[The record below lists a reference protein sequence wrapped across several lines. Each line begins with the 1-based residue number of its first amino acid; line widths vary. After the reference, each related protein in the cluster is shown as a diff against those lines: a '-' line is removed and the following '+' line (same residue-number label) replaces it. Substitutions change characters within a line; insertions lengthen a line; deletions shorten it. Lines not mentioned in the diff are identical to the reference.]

1 MRQEHVFK
9 RCVTVALGLVLASA
23 ATVRAADDVK
33 PGAEPISRRFSAGM
47 EVTRGD
53 YGLSEDTTIIYIPLS
68 YRLTSGPWQFGAT
81 VPWISVDGPGNVVR
95 DLGRIGGGGGASRSE
110 SGLGDIILQATRSLA
125 TAAGGAALDLTGK
138 LKLGTASRSDGLGTG
153 EEDFHVQ
160 LDVYGRAGE
169 FTPFATLGYKFLGD
183 PPGVDLRDVLYVD
196 LGATRRID
204 ERRSAGLLWH
214 GQERTTAAGKPQ
226 SELNGYYLVRLDA
239 SWKAQLYGIVGLAD
253 GSPDFGAGA
262 FLIRNF

>member
-1 MRQEHVFK
+1 MTTKSIVAA
-9 RCVTVALGLVLASA
+9 CACAASLACAPVAL
-23 ATVRAADDVK
+23 AADDYK
-33 PGAEPISRRFSAGM
+33 PGAEPTGRRFSAGM

-68 YRLTSGPWQFGAT
+68 YRLTSGPWQFGVT
-81 VPWISVDGPGNVVR
+81 VPWISVDGPGTVVR
-95 DLGRIGGGGGASRSE
+95 DLGRISGGGASRSE
-110 SGLGDIILQATRSLA
+110 SGLGDIILQATRSLS
-125 TAAGGAALDLTGK
+125 TAASGLALDLTGK

-160 LDVYGRAGE
+160 LDAYGRTGE

-183 PPGVDLRDVLYVD
+183 PPGVNLRNVLYLDV
-196 LGATRRID
+196 GATRRID

-214 GQERTTAAGKPQ
+214 GQERVTAGVKPQ
-226 SELNGYYLVRLDA
+226 SEINGYYLVQLDA
-239 SWKAQLYGIVGLAD
+239 AWKAQLYGIVGLAD

-262 FLIRNF
+262 FLIRHF